1 VHFEILDQ
9 ILCNILTG
17 WAAKSAARSGHLEK
31 VFGRIG
37 KMENTPFVFFTWKYL
52 NGLVDRR
59 TGAIGTANDEHVI
72 IPMSDVARAA
82 DSR

>member
-1 VHFEILDQ
+1 
-9 ILCNILTG
+9 
-17 WAAKSAARSGHLEK
+17 
-31 VFGRIG
+31 
-37 KMENTPFVFFTWKYL
+37 MENTPFVFFTWKYL

>member
-1 VHFEILDQ
+1 
-9 ILCNILTG
+9 
-17 WAAKSAARSGHLEK
+17 
-31 VFGRIG
+31 
-37 KMENTPFVFFTWKYL
+37 L